1 MITAAQLIAVMPRA
15 DPGRYLAPLNQAMA
29 EYSIDANAART
40 AMFLAQVA
48 EETGGLTR
56 LEENM
61 NYSAERLL
69 AVWPSR
75 FTPATATLYAHD
87 PAALA
92 DFVYADRMGNGDEQS
107 GDGWRFHGRGGP
119 MLTGRTNY
127 TSAGFSLGIPDLATY
142 PDQVATNATIA
153 MRTAAWFF
161 AQIGG
166 NALADAGDFDRL
178 SAKWNGSD
186 PALGL
191 VHRVAYWQT
200 AQGAIA

>member
-1 MITAAQLIAVMPRA
+1 MNAAQLLAIMPRA
-15 DPGRYLAPLNQAMA
+15 DPGRWVVPINSALA
-29 EYSIDANAART
+29 EYSIDGNAARV

-75 FTPATATLYAHD
+75 FTPALATLYAHD
-87 PAALA
+87 PSALA
-92 DFVYADRMGNGDEQS
+92 DFVYANRMGNGDQQS
-107 GDGWRFHGRGGP
+107 GDGWLFHGRGPP
-119 MLTGRTNY
+119 MLTGRKNY
-127 TSAGFSLGIPDLATY
+127 TAAGFSLGIDNLTLY
-142 PDQVATNATIA
+142 PDQVATDATVG
-153 MRTAAWFF
+153 MRTAAWFW

-178 SAKWNGSD
+178 SARWNGAD
-186 PALGL
+186 PAIGL

-200 AQGAIA
+200 AQEALA